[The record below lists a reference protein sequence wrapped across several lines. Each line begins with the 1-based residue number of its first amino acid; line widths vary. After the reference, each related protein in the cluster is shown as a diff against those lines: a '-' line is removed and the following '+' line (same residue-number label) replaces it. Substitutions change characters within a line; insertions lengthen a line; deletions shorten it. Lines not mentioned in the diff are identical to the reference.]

1 MWTIRALSLHLL
13 IVASYQAPQLSTD
26 TDYLQ
31 TFLQADPASSNVLI
45 SYFSYSISFNEKFV
59 NRFEQLIYEHK

>member
-1 MWTIRALSLHLL
+1 MCLLRALSLHLL

-45 SYFSYSISFNEKFV
+45 SYFSYSISFTEKFV
-59 NRFEQLIYEHK
+59 NRFEQLIN